1 MLWPVSRSQYVCLF
15 VCLFVCLY
23 VCMYVCM
30 YACMY
35 VCIFIFLNRGI
46 FCPWVLI
53 SRLLFRMHIHLI
65 LQLRALP
72 FWAHPVAAAPILA
85 ASQEAQIQISWQH
98 PGLCCPSAM
107 LETTGAPWQADAN
120 FVKCPSMS
128 SSDKVL

>member
-1 MLWPVSRSQYVCLF
+1 MGESCALIYGICRECCGLYPVRSMFVCLF
-15 VCLFVCLY
+15 VCLFVCMY

-30 YACMY
+30 HVCMY
-35 VCIFIFLNRGI
+35 VSLFFLNRGI

-98 PGLCCPSAM
+98 PGYVVPVQC
-107 LETTGAPWQADAN
+107 
-120 FVKCPSMS
+120 
-128 SSDKVL
+128 